1 MFGQT
6 VRFNIGKS
14 KQNFQTSRGSLT
26 SLVILGLILVFG
38 TNKFLTMYQ
47 RGDTKFQTKIEQN
60 AIPDEQVFLADD
72 LEFAIAFT
80 LMGYVE
86 GS

>member
-6 VRFNIGKS
+6 VGFNIGKS
-14 KQNFQTSRGSLT
+14 NQKFQTSRGSLT
-26 SLVILGLILVFG
+26 SLIILGLILVFG

-60 AIPDEQVFLADD
+60 AIPEEQVFSVDD
-72 LEFAIAFT
+72 LDFAMAFSF
-80 LMGYVE
+80 MGYAD
-86 GS
+86 GT